1 MENDFFLLFQGEFLG
16 ATEYLKKMVLSF
28 RTECSKRKFVFHFF
42 KASKVPGLNLRG
54 CFSVNG
60 TDLYK
65 GLYFPYHSP
74 FSHRP

>member
-1 MENDFFLLFQGEFLG
+1 MYVFPDGVFQ
-16 ATEYLKKMVLSF
+16 TEIRINYY
-28 RTECSKRKFVFHFF
+28 FHFF

>member
-1 MENDFFLLFQGEFLG
+1 MYVFPDGVFQ
-16 ATEYLKKMVLSF
+16 TEIRINYY
-28 RTECSKRKFVFHFF
+28 FHFF

-74 FSHRP
+74 F